1 MYVIPAIDI
10 INSRCVRLRQ
20 GDYQQVTT
28 YSEDPLALAKEF
40 EQAGFH
46 HLHVV
51 DLDGA
56 KAGHPVNHHLI
67 GEIARQTNLIID
79 VGGGLKRAED
89 FATLF
94 QAGVAAATIGSLA
107 VEDPHLSRQ
116 LLAEWGHE
124 RLILGADSR
133 NRQIAV
139 SGWQETKELN
149 IFEFVSSYLEA
160 GFRRVIATDIAK
172 DGMLSGPALEL
183 YRQLLTQEPSLELIA
198 SGGVTTIEDLEALR
212 SLNCQGAI
220 VGKAL
225 LDGLLD
231 AKEVVAWMNN

>member
-40 EQAGFH
+40 EEAGFR

-56 KAGHPVNHHLI
+56 KAGHPVNHQLI
-67 GEIARQTNLIID
+67 SEMARQTNLIID
-79 VGGGLKRAED
+79 VGGGLKREED
-89 FATLF
+89 FTALF
-94 QAGVAAATIGSLA
+94 EAGVAAATVGSLA
-107 VEDPHLSRQ
+107 VENPQLSRR
-116 LLAEWGHE
+116 LLEKWGPG

-133 NRQIAV
+133 NRQVAV
-139 SGWQETKELN
+139 SGWQETKELDVL
-149 IFEFVSSYLEA
+149 EFVRSYFEV
-160 GFRRVIATDIAK
+160 GFRRIIATDIAK

-183 YRQLLTQEPSLELIA
+183 YRELLLEEPSLELIA
-198 SGGVTTIEDLEALR
+198 SGGVTTMADLTALR
-212 SLNCQGAI
+212 TLGCQGAI

-225 LDGLLD
+225 LDGLLS
-231 AKEVVAWMNN
+231 AEEVVAWMNK